1 MPMKEASE
9 KLRQKAKSM
18 KEDVAS
24 LVSDV
29 SESLPRPLTQRPTF
43 LLKQP
48 LLKTIRERLAERKS
62 SVDKKRKEAE

>member
-1 MPMKEASE
+1 MPMKDASE
-9 KLRQKAKSM
+9 KLREKAKGM

-48 LLKTIRERLAERKS
+48 VLKTVRDRLAERKTS
-62 SVDKKRKEAE
+62 LDKRKKASE